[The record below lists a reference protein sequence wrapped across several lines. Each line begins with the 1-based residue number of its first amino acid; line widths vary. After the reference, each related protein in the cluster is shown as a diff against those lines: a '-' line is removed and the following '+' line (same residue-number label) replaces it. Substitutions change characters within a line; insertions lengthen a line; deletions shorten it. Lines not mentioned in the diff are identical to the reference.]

1 MIAAAV
7 DTHALIWYLSG
18 DQRLSESARQ
28 FLSAIGGEGNQVV
41 VSSIS
46 LVEIAYL
53 AEKGRLTAE
62 WPATVFGLFDNVDT
76 IFVEA
81 PVDLEIAKSLTSL
94 ANSGIADM
102 PDRIIAAT
110 STFFSVPLITKDRII
125 TNSSVETLW

>member
-1 MIAAAV
+1 MIAAVV

-53 AEKGRLTAE
+53 TEKGRLTAE
-62 WPATVFGLFDNVDT
+62 WPGTVFRLFDNADT

-81 PVDLEIAKSLTSL
+81 PVDLEIARSL
-94 ANSGIADM
+94 ASLAKSGIADM